1 MRVDQFDFDLPDH
14 LIADHPVE
22 PRDAARML
30 VVRGDGRFEDRVFGD
45 LTGYLSAGDVLV
57 VNDTRV
63 FPARLSGK
71 KGDGKVEV
79 TLTRANADGTWQA
92 LARPARKLKAGV
104 SIAFADGFSADV
116 TAKGEG
122 GAVTLLFAT
131 GDADLMTLLDR
142 HGIMP
147 LPPYIDRKAGPENR
161 DRQDYQTVYAVQTG
175 AVAAPTAGLHFTED
189 LLARIETM
197 GVRVVRITLHVGIG
211 TFMPI
216 KTDDTDD
223 HVMHAEWGE
232 ISKAAAASINDA
244 RRQGGRV
251 FAVGTTSVRL
261 LESAANDVGDVNPFS
276 GDTDLFLVPG
286 SRFKVVDRMITNFHL
301 PRSTLFMLV
310 SAFSGTAR
318 MKAAYAHAVAAG
330 YRFYSYGDACLLERQ
345 PSPDGAL

>member
-30 VVRGDGRFEDRVFGD
+30 VVRDDGRLEDSVFRD
-45 LTGYLSAGDVLV
+45 LTDYLTPGDVLV

-63 FPARLSGK
+63 FPARLAGK

-79 TLTRANADGTWQA
+79 TLTRAHADGTWQA
-92 LARPARKLKAGV
+92 LARPARKLTPGV
-104 SIAFADGFSADV
+104 SIDFADGFAAEV
-116 TAKGEG
+116 MAKGEG
-122 GAVTLLFAT
+122 GEVTLAFVT
-131 GDADLMTLLDR
+131 GGDDLMTLLDR

-147 LPPYIDRKAGPENR
+147 LPPYIDRKAGPEAQ
-161 DRQDYQTVYAVQTG
+161 DRHDYQTVYAERTG
-175 AVAAPTAGLHFTED
+175 AVAAPTAGLHFTD
-189 LLARIETM
+189 ALLARIEAM
-197 GVRVVRITLHVGIG
+197 GVRVARVTLHVGIG

-216 KTDDTDD
+216 KTEDTDD

-232 ISKAAAASINDA
+232 ISPAVAASINEA
-244 RRQGGRV
+244 RGQGGRV

-261 LESAANDVGDVNPFS
+261 LESAAEDDGTIKAFI

-310 SAFSGTAR
+310 SAFCGTAR
-318 MKAAYAHAVAAG
+318 MKAAYAHAVEAG
-330 YRFYSYGDACLLERQ
+330 YRFYSYGDACLLERA
-345 PSPDGAL
+345 D